1 MVRIKTLLADDHAIL
16 RDSLKAFFE
25 LHGDIEVVGE
35 ATDGIQTI
43 TEALRLQP
51 DVLVL
56 DVSMPN
62 LSGLEVAR
70 RLKRDL
76 PHCKILILSQH
87 YDPDYALP
95 LLKAGVAGYVLKK
108 AGANEL
114 LQAIKAVARGEAYLH
129 PTIAQ
134 MVLEMTVRGEPAEAD
149 ILATLTDREREVLV
163 LIAEGQTNQQI
174 ATTLSISLK
183 TVDKH
188 RANLLKK
195 LNLSSR
201 AALIRFAVDHGLT
214 SAIPEK

>member
-1 MVRIKTLLADDHAIL
+1 MARIKILLADDHAIL
-16 RDSLKAFFE
+16 RDSLKAFLD
-25 LHGDIEVVGE
+25 LHSDIEMVGE

-43 TEALRLQP
+43 TEVLRLQP

-76 PHCKILILSQH
+76 PRCKILILSQH
-87 YDPDYALP
+87 YDPDYVLP
-95 LLKAGVAGYVLKK
+95 LLKAGVAGYILKK

-114 LQAIKAVARGEAYLH
+114 LQAIRAAARGEAYLH

-201 AALIRFAVDHGLT
+201 AALIRFTVDHGLT